1 MTEQSDL
8 EKLLA
13 AIASQYPFSN
23 GNYPN
28 MPTGRDGRLL
38 FAVRH
43 IRDHT
48 DKAWGAIAAATE
60 PQDHAGEVNFTQE
73 QFAAM
78 ILAAAKLAVNAHQ
91 LLILCGVATAQQQL
105 DAMLASLRPS
115 SS

>member
-60 PQDHAGEVNFTQE
+60 PQDHAESVNFSRSQL
-73 QFAAM
+73 AVMAV
-78 ILAAAKLAVNAHQ
+78 AAAKLAINAHQ
-91 LLILCGVATAQQQL
+91 LLSLCGVSTAQEQL
-105 DAMLASLRPS
+105 DAMLATLRPS